1 MHMATYAIIDLKNT
15 SLSGSSATVSGTHA
29 AIAKANCPIL
39 LKGINFGGT
48 KYKDAFVK
56 FTASS
61 TNYVSETVYG
71 KVITV
76 SNADGITIAN
86 PA

>member
-1 MHMATYAIIDLKNT
+1 MAAYKIVDLKGT
-15 SLSGSSATVSGTHA
+15 SLSGSSATVAGVHA
-29 AIAKANCPIL
+29 AIASANCPIRL
-39 LKGINFGGT
+39 SGINYGGT

-56 FTASS
+56 FTLS
-61 TNYVSETVYG
+61 TTSYVSEPVYG

-76 SNADGITIAN
+76 TSSDGITIAD

>member
-1 MHMATYAIIDLKNT
+1 MAAYTIVDLKNT
-15 SLSGSSATVSGTHA
+15 SLSGSSATIAGVHSQ
-29 AIAKANCPIL
+29 IAKANCPIRL
-39 LKGINFGGT
+39 TGINYGGT

-56 FTASS
+56 FSASS
-61 TNYVSETVYG
+61 TSFVSEAVYG

-76 SNADGITIAN
+76 TNTNGVTIAN

>member
-1 MHMATYAIIDLKNT
+1 MAAYTIVDLKNT
-15 SLSGSSATVSGTHA
+15 SLSGSSATIAGVHA
-29 AIAKANCPIL
+29 QIAKANCPIRL
-39 LKGINFGGT
+39 TGINYGGT

-56 FTASS
+56 FSASS
-61 TNYVSETVYG
+61 TSFVSEAVYG

-76 SNADGITIAN
+76 TNTNGVTIAD

>member
-1 MHMATYAIIDLKNT
+1 MAAYAIVDLQGT
-15 SLSGSSATVSGTHA
+15 SLSGTSATVSGVHT
-29 AIAKANCPIL
+29 AIGNANCPIM

-56 FTASS
+56 FYASS
-61 TNYVSETVYG
+61 TSYISEAVYG

-76 SNADGITIAN
+76 TNVDGITIAN
-86 PA
+86 AS

>member
-1 MHMATYAIIDLKNT
+1 MAAYAIVDLKGT
-15 SLSGSSATVSGTHA
+15 SLSGSSATVKGVHA
-29 AIAKANCPIL
+29 AIGKADCPIL
-39 LKGINFGGT
+39 LRGINYGGT
-48 KYKDAFVK
+48 AYKDAFVK

-61 TNYVSETVYG
+61 TNYISETVYG

-76 SNADGITIAN
+76 SNTDGITIAN

>member
-1 MHMATYAIIDLKNT
+1 MAAYAIVDLKGT
-15 SLSGSSATVSGTHA
+15 SLSGSSATVKGVHA
-29 AIAKANCPIL
+29 AIGKADCPIL
-39 LKGINFGGT
+39 LRRINYGGT
-48 KYKDAFVK
+48 VYKDAFVK

-86 PA
+86 PE

>member
-1 MHMATYAIIDLKNT
+1 MAAYAIVDLQGK
-15 SLSGSSATVSGTHA
+15 SLSGSSVTIAGVHG
-29 AIAKANCPIL
+29 AIGKANCPIL

-56 FTASS
+56 FYASS
-61 TNYVSETVYG
+61 TSYVSEAVYG

-76 SNADGITIAN
+76 TNVNGITIAN
-86 PA
+86 AS